1 VLSAHFYYTYA
12 CDIAQVISCVSQIIF
27 FGATPRARSPTPPT
41 SERRTMT
48 RAQRSHDDAL
58 GKTTTPFSDSPARR
72 SAAQLSFVFI
82 LICDLRYKKETPHH
96 F

>member
-1 VLSAHFYYTYA
+1 
-12 CDIAQVISCVSQIIF
+12 
-27 FGATPRARSPTPPT
+27 
-41 SERRTMT
+41 MT